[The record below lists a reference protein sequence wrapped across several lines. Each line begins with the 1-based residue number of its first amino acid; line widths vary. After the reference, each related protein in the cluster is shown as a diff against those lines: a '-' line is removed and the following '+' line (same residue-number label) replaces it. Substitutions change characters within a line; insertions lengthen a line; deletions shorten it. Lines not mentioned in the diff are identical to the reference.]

1 MKSSQ
6 ENNGDFKLSALVD
19 NTGSMGQS
27 CTAARES
34 YNQINSIHKLLFN
47 KPFEL
52 SVYGDYDAATPD
64 NTVGGY
70 SVLNN
75 NETQENINKWMSK
88 YMKPCGGGGAPEA
101 IKTAL
106 NFIINN
112 NDKVTNKI
120 LFIFTDAPPH
130 DTLRCDNEGKKEIEF
145 LKKNNMIGVWSKIAE
160 KIKENNFTVVTF
172 LTGRDEN
179 LLRTVYEK
187 LGHVVTIKGNLSY
200 NIAESMI
207 QTFFKLIGQPSETL
221 DKNINSIESV
231 CNIELSSK
239 LRLSD
244 PEYVLETFDYL
255 LNKDVPMQSLCLMTN
270 PVLGKFW
277 RLICGKYKFI
287 ENEKYAH
294 KCQELAD
301 KLGYCKDRLPTEYK
315 EKMKKWL
322 DDSHN
327 DTEVIRSIITKA
339 FEKEKS
345 NRYLVLPEELRNK
358 ISLDDVLDLGRNGN
372 YSETSKLIANIKLEL
387 SENMILPEDY
397 ETSPNFIPLAGLN
410 NMDIFRLIG
419 NLLFPGVLFSQNVGL
434 FCAMLSTKNK
444 YLAKYAHELLESKKG
459 QWINWQL
466 DEEKSHKMPVFWT
479 LNILRLLNSCP
490 DYLTETELKFVHHYL
505 SVTNMSRNTNALL
518 EITVPNQIN
527 NPKKNKTYKKI
538 CVSCN
543 YPRCFTLFPKDDEC
557 AFCIYKKTDASYVIP
572 EEAGDEISWAQC
584 SCGVLYGI
592 LKINDLGVKPKCHY
606 CRNLQPVPQ
615 VSCSCCKHKYVS
627 PNNSAK
633 KILKNMIEKY
643 KDDET
648 KFNKLYNIIEK
659 DEFLCTFCLDNENSN
674 IRDIE
679 VKINDFIEINPELKK
694 CVPFKYEMLT
704 DKNTKLWK
712 RVLALETEGQQ
723 TMSEIEENHKQIINL
738 KYNNMTVHNQDKVFE
753 QFIDK
758 LMNHDGKFSCMLC
771 ADDVRV
777 DLTVDACGNCPM
789 KICKTCSDN
798 WYNEVK
804 PGKIAS
810 FANTVC
816 PFCKSN
822 PKHKLVRNLC
832 LGQVRN
838 IRPDK
843 SGKRI
848 LCEWNKDKIYALCMS
863 CVKIEEAM
871 DRECA
876 ALTAPDINNFICEP
890 CHEIERTKRPVG
902 SVSTGSNNIPDI
914 LTKECPQCT
923 TIVQKIGGCNHIT
936 CKCGSHW
943 CWSCGTDKDENGEII
958 GQDKIYDHLSK
969 CNGIFSN
976 DAFDGGEDAYDE
988 YEYESDY

>member
-6 ENNGDFKLSALVD
+6 ENNDDFKLIGLVD

-34 YNQINSIHKLLFN
+34 YNQINSIHKLLFD

-70 SVLNN
+70 SILNN
-75 NETQENINKWMSK
+75 NDTQENINKWMSK

-130 DTLRCDNEGKKEIEF
+130 DTLRCDSEGKKEIEF
-145 LKKNNMIGVWSKIAE
+145 LKKNNMIGVWGEIAE

-179 LLRTVYEK
+179 LLRTVYGK

-207 QTFFKLIGQPSETL
+207 QTFFKLIGQPCESL
-221 DKNINSIESV
+221 DTNINLIESV
-231 CNIELSSK
+231 CNVELSSK

-255 LNKDVPMQSLCLMTN
+255 LNKDLPMQSLCLMTN

-345 NRYLVLPEELRNK
+345 NQYLVLPEELRNK
-358 ISLDDVLDLGRNGN
+358 ISLDDVLDLGRNGS

-387 SENMILPEDY
+387 HDDMTLPEDDDV
-397 ETSPNFIPLAGLN
+397 SPDFIPLAGLN
-410 NMDIFRLIG
+410 GIDVFRLIG
-419 NLLFPGVLFSQNVGL
+419 NLLFPGVLFSRNVGL
-434 FCAMLSTKNK
+434 FCAMLSLRNK
-444 YLAKYAHELLESKKG
+444 YLAPQAHILLEQAKG
-459 QWINWQL
+459 TWINWSM
-466 DEEKSHKMPVFWT
+466 DEDGNQKMPVFWT
-479 LNILRLLNSCP
+479 LNILRLFNTSS
-490 DYLTETELKFVHHYL
+490 DYLTETELKFVQHYL
-505 SVTNMSRNTNALL
+505 SVANMSRNMNALL
-518 EITVPNQIN
+518 DVTVPNEI
-527 NPKKNKTYKKI
+527 KKPREEKTYKKI
-538 CVSCN
+538 CPSCDC
-543 YPRCFTLFPKDDEC
+543 PRCFTLFASDEEC
-557 AFCIYKKTDASYVIP
+557 AFCYWKKNEKDYVVTK
-572 EEAGDEISWAQC
+572 EEGEKTHWAQC

-592 LKINDLGVKPKCHY
+592 LKIQDLGVKPKCHY
-606 CRNLQPVPQ
+606 CRHLEAVPQ
-615 VSCSCCKHKYVS
+615 VTCSCCKHRYVS
-627 PNNSAK
+627 PNDSAT
-633 KILKNMIEKY
+633 KILTNMIGKY
-643 KDDET
+643 KDDEV
-648 KFNKLYNIIEK
+648 KFNKLYIAIENK
-659 DEFLCTFCLDNENSN
+659 EFICPFCLDNEHSMITNV
-674 IRDIE
+674 E
-679 VKINDFIEINPELKK
+679 VKINDFIETNDKLKD
-694 CVPFKYEMLT
+694 CVPYNYKTLT
-704 DKNTKLWK
+704 NKNVKLWK
-712 RVLALETEGQQ
+712 RVLTLETEGQK
-723 TMSEIEENHKQIINL
+723 TSTEIKDNYDKITIFEYKNMIVHHKDL
-738 KYNNMTVHNQDKVFE
+738 VFE
-753 QFIDK
+753 QLVNK
-758 LMNHDGKFSCMLC
+758 LINHDGKFPCMLC
-771 ADDVRV
+771 ADDVRIDEAV
-777 DLTVDACGNCPM
+777 EACGNCPM
-789 KICKTCSDN
+789 RICKSCSTN
-798 WYNEVK
+798 WYNEIK

-822 PKHKLVRNLC
+822 PKHKLVKNLC

-843 SGKRI
+843 AGKRI
-848 LCEWNKDKIYALCMS
+848 LCGWNKDKIYALCMS

-876 ALTAPDINNFICEP
+876 VLTAPDINNFICES
-890 CHEIERTKRPVG
+890 CHEIEIEKKPAAV
-902 SVSTGSNNIPDI
+902 SV

-923 TIVQKIGGCNHIT
+923 TTVQKVGGCNHIT

-943 CWSCGTDKDENGEII
+943 CWSCGTNKDENDVVFNSGTV
-958 GQDKIYDHLSK
+958 YDHLSK
-969 CNGIFSN
+969 CKGIFSN